1 MIDNNKIIG
10 IIALSEL
17 KGIGPAF
24 IKKVLSKNTF
34 ENTNLI
40 QGIKEITTANNKQFD
55 DDTIYEAVESA
66 KEIVFKCKE
75 EGITIIEFTSE
86 DYPILLKEIK
96 DPPSV
101 IYCKGNLDLLYNKTV
116 CIIGTREPNENAV
129 KISERIGS
137 FYSNKNWAICN
148 GLAEGVDNFSIKSND
163 KIHDKVIGILAG
175 GLNYNTKKTLLKK
188 TAENA
193 ERTIESGGLLISE
206 MPPDKKEDTF
216 TVVKSCRIQAG
227 ISNGLILIQSSLDG
241 GSRFTTKSF
250 CETQRLIAVVNPV
263 QSDFDLPTYNA
274 NKEIILNS
282 KKGLSR
288 FTELKEDKIQTSKIF
303 VIKSKDDYTEFE
315 NLMNNRPKNIEQSNT
330 TLFGWQKKPQFRR
343 VLIRDYYPG
352 GWAQTKGLRK

>member
-1 MIDNNKIIG
+1 MKDKNKIIG
-10 IIALSEL
+10 IIALSQL

-24 IKKVLSKNTF
+24 VKKVVSNNTF
-34 ENTNLI
+34 ESSSLTHV
-40 QGIKEITTANNKQFD
+40 IKNITTANNKLFD

-66 KEIVFKCKE
+66 NDIIFKCKE
-75 EGITIIEFTSE
+75 EGISIIEFTSE
-86 DYPILLKEIK
+86 EYPILLKEIK

-116 CIIGTREPNENAV
+116 CIIGTRKPNENAV

-137 FYSNKNWAICN
+137 FYSNTGWSICN

-163 KIHDKVIGILAG
+163 KIHNKVIGVLAG

-193 ERTIESGGLLISE
+193 EKTIENAGLVVSE

-227 ISNGLILIQSSLDG
+227 LANGLILIQSSLGG

-250 CETQRLIAVVNPV
+250 CETQRPIAVINPV

-274 NKEIILNS
+274 NTEIIQNS
-282 KKGLSR
+282 RKGLSK
-288 FTELKEDKIQTSKIF
+288 FIELKEDKIQTSKIF
-303 VIKSKDDYTEFE
+303 IIKSKDDYTEFE
-315 NLMNNRPKNIEQSNT
+315 KLMTNTPRKIDQSNT
-330 TLFGWQKKPQFRR
+330 KLFG
-343 VLIRDYYPG
+343 
-352 GWAQTKGLRK
+352 

>member
-1 MIDNNKIIG
+1 MKDNNKIIG

-24 IKKVLSKNTF
+24 VKKVVSKNTF
-34 ENTNLI
+34 ETSNTIQEIKVLI
-40 QGIKEITTANNKQFD
+40 TANNKLFD
-55 DDTIYEAVESA
+55 DETIYEAVESA
-66 KEIVFKCKE
+66 KDIVFKCKE

-86 DYPILLKEIK
+86 DYPFLLKEIK
-96 DPPSV
+96 DPPPV

-137 FYSNKNWAICN
+137 FYSNKDWAICN

-163 KIHDKVIGILAG
+163 IIHNKVIGILAG

-193 ERTIESGGLLISE
+193 EKTIESGGLLISE

-227 ISNGLILIQSSLDG
+227 LSNGLILIQSSLDG

-250 CETQRLIAVVNPV
+250 CETQRPIGIINPV
-263 QSDFDLPTYNA
+263 QSDFDLSTYNA

-282 KKGLSR
+282 KKGLSK
-288 FTELKEDKIQTSKIF
+288 FTELKEDKIQTSRIF
-303 VIKSKDDYTEFE
+303 VIKSKDEYTVFE
-315 NLMNNRPKNIEQSNT
+315 NLMNDISKNITTNP
-330 TLFGWQKKPQFRR
+330 TLFG
-343 VLIRDYYPG
+343 
-352 GWAQTKGLRK
+352 

>member
-1 MIDNNKIIG
+1 MRDNNRIIG

-24 IKKVLSKNTF
+24 VKKVVSKESFESTNT
-34 ENTNLI
+34 I
-40 QGIKEITTANNKQFD
+40 QEIKEITTASNKQFD
-55 DDTIYEAVESA
+55 YDTIYEAIENA

-75 EGITIIEFTSE
+75 EGISIIELTNE
-86 DYPILLKEIK
+86 DYPTLLKEIK

-129 KISERIGS
+129 KISERIGL
-137 FYSNKNWAICN
+137 FYSNSSWAICN

-163 KIHDKVIGILAG
+163 QIHSKVIGILAG
-175 GLNYNTKKTLLKK
+175 GLNYNSKKTLLKK
-188 TAENA
+188 TAKNA
-193 ERTIESGGLLISE
+193 EKTIESGGLLVSE

-227 ISNGLILIQSSLDG
+227 LSNGLILVQSSLDG

-250 CETQRLIAVVNPV
+250 CEIQRPIAVINPV

-282 KKGLSR
+282 KKGLSK
-288 FTELKEDKIQTSKIF
+288 FTELKEDKIQTSKIL

-315 NLMNNRPKNIEQSNT
+315 NLMTDRPKSIEQFNT
-330 TLFGWQKKPQFRR
+330 TLFS
-343 VLIRDYYPG
+343 
-352 GWAQTKGLRK
+352 

>member
-40 QGIKEITTANNKQFD
+40 QGIKEITRANNKQFD

-116 CIIGTREPNENAV
+116 CIIGNPH
-129 KISERIGS
+129 
-137 FYSNKNWAICN
+137 F
-148 GLAEGVDNFSIKSND
+148 
-163 KIHDKVIGILAG
+163 
-175 GLNYNTKKTLLKK
+175 TL
-188 TAENA
+188 
-193 ERTIESGGLLISE
+193 
-206 MPPDKKEDTF
+206 
-216 TVVKSCRIQAG
+216 Q
-227 ISNGLILIQSSLDG
+227 
-241 GSRFTTKSF
+241 
-250 CETQRLIAVVNPV
+250 
-263 QSDFDLPTYNA
+263 
-274 NKEIILNS
+274 
-282 KKGLSR
+282 
-288 FTELKEDKIQTSKIF
+288 
-303 VIKSKDDYTEFE
+303 
-315 NLMNNRPKNIEQSNT
+315 
-330 TLFGWQKKPQFRR
+330 QF
-343 VLIRDYYPG
+343 P
-352 GWAQTKGLRK
+352 

>member
-1 MIDNNKIIG
+1 MKDNNKIIG

-24 IKKVLSKNTF
+24 VKKVVSKNTF
-34 ENTNLI
+34 ETTNVI
-40 QGIKEITTANNKQFD
+40 QEIKEIIAANNKQFD
-55 DDTIYEAVESA
+55 DDAIYEAVESA
-66 KEIVFKCKE
+66 KDIVFKCKE
-75 EGITIIEFTSE
+75 EGITIIEFTNE
-86 DYPILLKEIK
+86 YYPTLLKEIK

-101 IYCKGNLDLLYNKTV
+101 IYCKGNLDLLYNKTI

-137 FYSNKNWAICN
+137 FYSNGSWAICN
-148 GLAEGVDNFSIKSND
+148 GLAEGVDNYSIKSND
-163 KIHDKVIGILAG
+163 KIHNRVIGILAG

-193 ERTIESGGLLISE
+193 EMTIESGGLLVSE

-227 ISNGLILIQSSLDG
+227 LSNGLIIIQSSLEG
-241 GSRFTTKSF
+241 GSRFATKSF
-250 CETQRLIAVVNPV
+250 CETQRPIAVIHPV
-263 QSDFDLPTYNA
+263 QTDMDLPTYNA

-282 KKGLSR
+282 KKGLSK
-288 FTELKEDKIQTSKIF
+288 FTELKEEKIKTSKIF

-315 NLMNNRPKNIEQSNT
+315 NLMTDKTKNKEQSEI
-330 TLFGWQKKPQFRR
+330 TLF
-343 VLIRDYYPG
+343 D
-352 GWAQTKGLRK
+352 

>member
-1 MIDNNKIIG
+1 MRDNNKKIG

-24 IKKVLSKNTF
+24 IKKVVSHNIFESANT
-34 ENTNLI
+34 I
-40 QGIKEITTANNKQFD
+40 QEIKEITTANNKRFD

-66 KEIVFKCKE
+66 KDIVFQCKE
-75 EGITIIEFTSE
+75 EGISIIEFTSE
-86 DYPILLKEIK
+86 YYPVLLKEIK

-116 CIIGTREPNENAV
+116 CIIGTREPNENGV

-148 GLAEGVDNFSIKSND
+148 GLAEGVDNFSIKLND
-163 KIHDKVIGILAG
+163 KIHNKVIGIIAG
-175 GLNYNTKKTLLKK
+175 GLNFNTKKTLLKK

-193 ERTIESGGLLISE
+193 IKTIESGGLLISE

-227 ISNGLILIQSSLDG
+227 LSNGLILIQSSLDG

-250 CETQRLIAVVNPV
+250 CETQRPIAVISPV
-263 QSDFDLPTYNA
+263 QSDFHLPTYNA

-282 KKGLSR
+282 KKGLSK
-288 FTELKEDKIQTSKIF
+288 FTELKEGKIQTSKIF
-303 VIKSKDDYTEFE
+303 VIKSKEDYTEFE
-315 NLMNNRPKNIEQSNT
+315 NLMTNKPKNIEQSNT
-330 TLFGWQKKPQFRR
+330 TLFG
-343 VLIRDYYPG
+343 
-352 GWAQTKGLRK
+352 

>member
-1 MIDNNKIIG
+1 MRDNNKIIG
-10 IIALSEL
+10 IIALREL
-17 KGIGPAF
+17 DKIGPAF
-24 IKKVLSKNTF
+24 VKKVVSKNTF
-34 ENTNLI
+34 ETTNI
-40 QGIKEITTANNKQFD
+40 NQEIKEIIKANNKHFD
-55 DDTIYEAVESA
+55 DDTIYDAVESA

-75 EGITIIEFTSE
+75 EGIAIIELTND
-86 DYPILLKEIK
+86 DYPVLLKEIK

-137 FYSNKNWAICN
+137 FYSNTSWAICN
-148 GLAEGVDNFSIKSND
+148 GLAEGIDNFSIKSND
-163 KIHDKVIGILAG
+163 KIHNKVIGILAG

-193 ERTIESGGLLISE
+193 EKTIVSGGLLISE

-227 ISNGLILIQSSLDG
+227 LSNGLILIQSSLDG

-250 CETQRLIAVVNPV
+250 CETHRPIAVINPV
-263 QSDFDLPTYNA
+263 QADFDLPTYNA

-282 KKGLSR
+282 KKGLSK
-288 FTELKEDKIQTSKIF
+288 FTKLKEDKILTSKIF
-303 VIKSKDDYTEFE
+303 VIKSKDDYSEFE
-315 NLMNNRPKNIEQSNT
+315 NLMTIRPKKIEQSNT
-330 TLFGWQKKPQFRR
+330 KLFG
-343 VLIRDYYPG
+343 
-352 GWAQTKGLRK
+352 